1 MMTNGDFDLSLKE
14 IVQIDYRAAEV
25 FKKFKLSF
33 CCGGN
38 MSLKSACD
46 LKQLNYATIMDELSG
61 ATRNIQVSNQ
71 LPFHSWKTD
80 FLIDFIMHL
89 HHEYIYQTAPAL
101 NISLQSF
108 SVGHS
113 KKYPEFTHITELF
126 SQLSNMLMVHNR
138 HEDEIIFP
146 YIKQMDAAH
155 RRKEAYANL
164 FVRTL
169 RKPLHNIEREH
180 EQISKLMDGLRSAA
194 NDFSFSTQACSSY
207 QVLIQRLKEF
217 YDNLVQHKFLEHKI
231 LFPKAL
237 TIEQQLLQ
245 L

>member
-1 MMTNGDFDLSLKE
+1 MTNGDFDLSLKE
-14 IVQIDYRAAEV
+14 IVRMDYRAAEV
-25 FKKFKLSF
+25 FKKFNLSF
-33 CCGGN
+33 CCSGN
-38 MSLKSACD
+38 LSLKSACD
-46 LKQLNYATIMDELSG
+46 LKQLDHETIKNELSD
-61 ATRNIQVSNQ
+61 ATRNIQVSSQ

-80 FLIDFIMHL
+80 FLIDFIIHL
-89 HHEYIYQTAPAL
+89 HHEYIYQTVPAL

-113 KKYPEFTHITELF
+113 TKYPEFSRITELF
-126 SQLSNMLMVHNR
+126 GQLSNMLMVHNR

-146 YIKQMDAAH
+146 YIKQIDAAH
-155 RRKEAYANL
+155 RRKEAYGNL

-180 EQISKLMDGLRSAA
+180 EQISELMNGLRSAT
-194 NDFSFSTQACSSY
+194 NDFSFSAEACSSY

-231 LFPKAL
+231 LFPKAI